1 MLKYCCTR
9 DPYERPRF
17 LDLKRSLSDPFLP
30 SSPGTNSKISTTPL
44 NIPDPPKNTKD
55 PDGDIRHKSKI
66 VIPKPRTI
74 TTPSNDQEYVTNKQH
89 PDGLFTGTLKDGQF
103 CNGTL
108 IYHNYDRQGR
118 KEYTGEFKNGK

>member
-30 SSPGTNSKISTTPL
+30 SSPRTNSKISAVTTPM
-44 NIPDPPKNTKD
+44 NIPEPPKKD
-55 PDGDIRHKSKI
+55 DKI
-66 VIPKPRTI
+66 VPKPPTI
-74 TTPSNDQEYVTNKQH
+74 TTPSNDQKYVTNKQH

-103 CNGTL
+103 CKGTL
-108 IYHNYDRQGR
+108 IYHKNERFGR